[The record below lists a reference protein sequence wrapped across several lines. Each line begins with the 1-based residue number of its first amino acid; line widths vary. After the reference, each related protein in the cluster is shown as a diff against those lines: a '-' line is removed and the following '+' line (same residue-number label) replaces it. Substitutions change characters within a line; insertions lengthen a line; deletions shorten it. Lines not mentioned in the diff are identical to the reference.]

1 MRSLVF
7 ILIVV
12 SASLQAQPLKIGYI
26 DINHLVINS
35 PQFIKASQLI
45 VKELEPQKNK
55 LVTLGKQAQLLVN
68 KFNKNNKDLTRD
80 ERKSE
85 IKKITSLERELKR
98 QALALKKQ
106 LKIRDKQELNKV
118 QNLINKVIKEVA
130 TEENFDLILYQK
142 VAYASEK
149 INITSR
155 ISQKLRQLFK

>member
-45 VKELEPQKNK
+45 VKELKPQKNK

>member
-7 ILIVV
+7 ILIVA

-26 DINHLVINS
+26 NINHLVINS

-68 KFNKNNKDLTRD
+68 KFNKNNKGLTQD

-130 TEENFDLILYQK
+130 KEEKFDLVLYQK

-149 INITSR
+149 INITSK

>member
-1 MRSLVF
+1 MRFLVF
-7 ILIVV
+7 ILIIT

-26 DINHLVINS
+26 DINYLVINS
-35 PQFIKASQLI
+35 PQFIEASQLV

-55 LVTLGKQAQLLVN
+55 LVTLGKKAQLLVD

-80 ERKSE
+80 KRKSE

>member
-118 QNLINKVIKEVA
+118 QNLINKVIKEMA
-130 TEENFDLILYQK
+130 IEEKFDLILYQK